1 MRVTIDRFE
10 NNFAVCEKDD
20 RAMINIERNKI
31 PLEAKEG
38 DILDIEGNFV
48 SINKI
53 ETEKRKKQIDEMTKD
68 LWE

>member
-20 RAMINIERNKI
+20 RDMINVERNKI

-48 SINKI
+48 SINKV

>member
-20 RAMINIERNKI
+20 RSMINVERNKI

-48 SINKI
+48 SINKT